1 MAGIM
6 KNIHIISRSNGL
18 YRARELPDAEL
29 NSTHHPLVFAICR
42 NPGLSQDQ
50 LARRL
55 CFTKSTVTRRLAFL
69 EEHGYVTRV
78 PHESDKRI
86 LQVYPT
92 QKMLDFLPSLRE
104 VAKQWRDGILEA
116 ITEEE
121 LEVLK
126 GLLDRIAERA
136 KALADV
142 DELEGV
148 E

>member
-6 KNIHIISRSNGL
+6 KHIHTISRCNGL
-18 YRARELPDAEL
+18 YRAQKLPDAEL
-29 NSTHHPLVFAICR
+29 TSVHHPLVFAICG

-55 CFTKSTVTRRLAFL
+55 CFTKSTVTRRLAYL

-78 PHESDKRI
+78 SHESDKRV

-92 QKMLDFLPSLRE
+92 QKMLDFLPSLRATAHE
-104 VAKQWRDGILEA
+104 WREEILE
-116 ITEEE
+116 E
-121 LEVLK
+121 LSPSE
-126 GLLDRIAERA
+126 LDTLRAMLERIAERA
-136 KALADV
+136 KSLAGV

>member
-18 YRARELPDAEL
+18 YRSRELPDAEL
-29 NSTHHPLVFAICR
+29 NSTHHPLVFAICG

-78 PHESDKRI
+78 PHESDKRV

-92 QKMLDFLPSLRE
+92 QKMLDFLPSLRA
-104 VAKQWRDGILEA
+104 VAKQWREDILEA
-116 ITEEE
+116 ISEEE
-121 LEVLK
+121 LDVLK
-126 GLLDRIAERA
+126 DLLERIATRA
-136 KALADV
+136 KELAGV